1 MYTSAIFDGSEKII
15 GHGAQA
21 DVYLYHGFAY
31 KAYRPDYL
39 VEWIEFEKSQQQA
52 VNRAGLSAVRYYDT
66 EDPHLLKMDLVSGV
80 ELEERVL
87 QGFVGGFDIL
97 ASMFRKVHSAP
108 SAGIDMP
115 RYIHTVGMGMTEAE
129 QAKVIP
135 IVERLTSSMSECI
148 CHLDM
153 HFKNI
158 MIPSDGGE
166 PVIID
171 WINARIA
178 PPVFDY
184 ARTYAVFKEFAP
196 EAVALYEKAVGADI
210 AALGISDSDFA
221 DAVTV
226 STVVRECERRN

>member
-39 VEWIEFEKSQQQA
+39 VEWIEFEKKQQQA
-52 VNRAGLSAVRYYDT
+52 VNKAGLSSVRYYDT
-66 EDPHLLKMDLVSGV
+66 ADTHLLKMDLVKGA
-80 ELEERVL
+80 ELEDRVL
-87 QGFVGGFDIL
+87 QGFIGGFDIL
-97 ASMFRKVHSAP
+97 AEMFRKVHAAP
-108 SAGIDMP
+108 IDGIDMP
-115 RYIHTVGMGMTEAE
+115 RYINTVSIGMTEDE
-129 QAKVIP
+129 KDKVIP
-135 IVERLTSSMSECI
+135 IVERLTSMMPECI

-158 MIPSDGGE
+158 MLPYDGGE

-184 ARTYAVFKEFAP
+184 ARTYAVFQEFAP

-221 DAVTV
+221 DAVAV
-226 STVVRECERRN
+226 SKIVRACERRS

>member
-1 MYTSAIFDGSEKII
+1 MYTSKLFDGSEEVI

-39 VEWIEFEKSQQQA
+39 VEWIEFEMKQQQA
-52 VNRAGLSAVRYYDT
+52 VNKAGLSSVRYYDT
-66 EDPHLLKMDLVSGV
+66 EDTHLLKMDLVRGV
-80 ELEERVL
+80 ELEDRVL
-87 QGFVGGFDIL
+87 QGFIGGFDIL
-97 ASMFRKVHSAP
+97 ADMFRKVHAAP
-108 SAGIDMP
+108 VADIDMP
-115 RYIHTVGMGMTEAE
+115 RYIHTVGMGMTEDE
-129 QAKVIP
+129 QAKVLP
-135 IVERLTSSMSECI
+135 IVERLTSKMPECI

-158 MIPSDGGE
+158 MLPNDGGE

-178 PPVFDY
+178 PVVFDY

-196 EAVALYEKAVGADI
+196 EAVALYEKAVGSDI

-221 DAVTV
+221 DAVKVSETV
-226 STVVRECERRN
+226 RACERRS